1 MWTKAGGT
9 GAYNPDAFY
18 RGENGN
24 MLMKEGF
31 IKAPSTPTTTTTGT
45 TPIIGTTSTPT
56 APTQAQQATDLLNK
70 STEQLRQEREKAIG
84 NAYSSYNVAKGEYE
98 KNAGYYTNWNDIN
111 TKRDNILADVKNS
124 MMQK

>member
-45 TPIIGTTSTPT
+45 TILGQIEIIFLDSIQP
-56 APTQAQQATDLLNK
+56 
-70 STEQLRQEREKAIG
+70 S
-84 NAYSSYNVAKGEYE
+84 
-98 KNAGYYTNWNDIN
+98 
-111 TKRDNILADVKNS
+111 
-124 MMQK
+124 